1 MTTNQNYYS
10 QTLIVQCMKLKLN
23 MPMKILAAMK
33 KCLILVIIMS
43 KYYDDSNKLV
53 IAKMKDE
60 TSNVA
65 IEEFIG
71 LKPKMYLFL
80 VHDNSEY
87 KKSHNEYK
95 EVLLHNKCLRDSVS
109 RIQSKDDRIGTYE
122 IDKFPLSC
130 FAEKIYI
137 QNNGYDGSALSYY
150 NQL

>member
-10 QTLIVQCMKLKLN
+10 QTLVVQYMKLKLN
-23 MPMKILAAMK
+23 MPMKILAATK

-43 KYYDDSNKLV
+43 KYCDDSNKLV

-80 VHDNSEY
+80 VHDNKEY
-87 KKSHNEYK
+87 
-95 EVLLHNKCLRDSVS
+95 
-109 RIQSKDDRIGTYE
+109 
-122 IDKFPLSC
+122 
-130 FAEKIYI
+130 
-137 QNNGYDGSALSYY
+137 
-150 NQL
+150 

>member
-23 MPMKILAAMK
+23 MSMKILAAMK
-33 KCLILVIIMS
+33 KCLILVIIMA

-71 LKPKMYLFL
+71 LKPKMHLFL
-80 VHDNSEY
+80 VGNNSEY
-87 KKSHNEYK
+87 KKVNEYK

-109 RIQSKDDRIGTYE
+109 RIQSKDHRIGTYE

-137 QNNGYDGSALSYY
+137 QNTGYDGSALSYY